1 MKKLLLALVATA
13 TLASCSDEVK
23 TLGVINTTSG
33 FYKVDLYSASVA
45 GWAGGVNSS
54 ESFENLC
61 ILAFDYGTMNT
72 MRMDSVVTA
81 IPTLGV
87 NYEQNWRFAT
97 ELTDTSLEIGTET
110 WYLARI
116 SNGDIHISRYTE
128 YNGMGQDIQ
137 TMVLTEL

>member
-33 FYKVDLYSASVA
+33 FYKADLYSASVA

-54 ESFENLC
+54 ESFEEVC
-61 ILAFDYGTMNT
+61 ILAFNYGTMWT
-72 MRMDSVVTA
+72 MTMDSVITQ
-81 IPTLGV
+81 IPVLG
-87 NYEQNWRFAT
+87 NRYETEFKFVT

-110 WYLARI
+110 WYLSRI
-116 SNGDIHISRYTE
+116 SNGDVHISRYTE

>member
-13 TLASCSDEVK
+13 TLASCSNEVK
-23 TLGVINTTSG
+23 TLGVINTTNG
-33 FYKVDLYSASVA
+33 FYKVDLLSASVA

-54 ESFENLC
+54 ESFEEVC
-61 ILAFDYGTMNT
+61 ILAFNYGTMWT
-72 MRMDSVVTA
+72 MTMDSVITP
-81 IPTLGV
+81 IPVLG
-87 NYEQNWRFAT
+87 NRYETEFKFAA
-97 ELTDTSLEIGTET
+97 ELTDTSLEIGNET

>member
-23 TLGVINTTSG
+23 TLGVINTTNG
-33 FYKVDLYSASVA
+33 FYKVDLLSASVA

-54 ESFENLC
+54 ESYEELC
-61 ILAFDYGTMNT
+61 ILAFSYGEMYTMT
-72 MRMDSVVTA
+72 LDSVITPVPA
-81 IPTLGV
+81 LGYL
-87 NYEQNWRFAT
+87 YESNFKFST

-110 WYLARI
+110 WYLASF
-116 SNGDIHISRYTE
+116 SNGDVHISRYTE

>member
-54 ESFENLC
+54 ATFDSLC
-61 ILAFDYGTMNT
+61 YLAFDYGTMWTLN
-72 MRMDSVVTA
+72 MDSVIDF
-81 IPTLGV
+81 IPTLGI
-87 NYEQNWRFAT
+87 NYETTFKFIT
-97 ELTDTSLEIGTET
+97 ELTDTSLEIGNET

>member
-23 TLGVINTTSG
+23 TLGVINTTNG

-54 ESFENLC
+54 ESFESLC